1 MATGEAGLRHSGDRK
16 GRGTD
21 EPESRLGTID
31 GMAKHLL
38 FVALFGHGHVNPT
51 LPLVEE
57 LVRRG
62 HRVDYATSAEHS
74 DAVTKAGARWVELKL
89 QSPEILSPPRQFGL
103 EEILVWMR
111 GMFAEMCAQY
121 PVLRDYCAAESPDA
135 ICYDGMNWPAHVVAE
150 QLGLPAVRF
159 IPNFAS
165 NEEFSLFDDFMTDSG
180 DENPALGLLAA
191 DCAAFSAEHGV
202 TLAPE
207 SILGGTENLNLV
219 SIPREFQP
227 AGDTF
232 DERFHFIGPSLGSRE
247 HAEPWSP
254 ADPGSP
260 VLFISLGTVFNDRPE
275 FYRTCIEAFR
285 DGPYQVA
292 MTIGDLDRAALGEIP
307 PTFDVRPYFPQPAVL
322 RHADVFVSHAGMNS
336 TMEALYY
343 GVGLITIPQMP
354 EQAANAGRAQELGLG
369 LQLDPATVTAESLR
383 TAVTRVASDPAVRS
397 NLDRMRTVVKDSGGA
412 VRGAEVIEEYL
423 R

>member
-1 MATGEAGLRHSGDRK
+1 MRTEELK
-16 GRGTD
+16 
-21 EPESRLGTID
+21 SRLGTID
-31 GMAKHLL
+31 GMAQHLL

-62 HRVDYATSAEHS
+62 HRVDYATGAEHS
-74 DAVTKAGARWVELKL
+74 EAVTKAGARWVELKL
-89 QSPEILSPPRQFGL
+89 QSPEILTPPRQFGL
-103 EEILVWMR
+103 EEIQVWMR

-135 ICYDGMNWPAHVVAE
+135 ICYDGMNWPARVVAE
-150 QLGLPAVRF
+150 NLGLPAVRF

-165 NEEFSLFDDFMTDSG
+165 NEEFSLFEDVMSEAG
-180 DENPALGLLAA
+180 DENPVLAALVA
-191 DCAAFSAEHGV
+191 DCADFAAEHGV
-202 TLAPE
+202 TLTPE
-207 SILGGTENLNLV
+207 SILNGTENLNLV

-232 DERFHFIGPSLGSRE
+232 DESFHFIGPSLGSRE

-254 ADPGSP
+254 ADPESP

-292 MTIGDLDRAALGEIP
+292 MAIGDLDRAALGDIP

-322 RHADVFVSHAGMNS
+322 RHADAFVSHAGMNS

-369 LQLDPATVTAESLR
+369 VQLDPATLTAESLR
-383 TAVTRVASDPAVRS
+383 TAVARVASDPAVRS

-412 VRGAEVIEEYL
+412 VRGADVIEEYL
-423 R
+423 H

>member
-1 MATGEAGLRHSGDRK
+1 MVERASALSVTGRARDTEELK
-16 GRGTD
+16 
-21 EPESRLGTID
+21 SRLGTID

-62 HRVDYATSAEHS
+62 HRVDYATGAEHS
-74 DAVTKAGARWVELKL
+74 EAVTKAGARWVELKL
-89 QSPEILSPPRQFGL
+89 QSPEILTPPRQFGL
-103 EEILVWMR
+103 EEIQVWMR
-111 GMFAEMCAQY
+111 SMFAEMCGQY
-121 PVLRDYCAAESPDA
+121 PVLLDYCAAESPDA
-135 ICYDGMNWPAHVVAE
+135 ICYDGMNWPARVVAE
-150 QLGLPAVRF
+150 NLGLPAVRF

-165 NEEFSLFDDFMTDSG
+165 NEEFSLFADVMSEAG
-180 DENPALGLLAA
+180 DENPVLAALVA
-191 DCAAFSAEHGV
+191 DCADFAAEHGV

-207 SILGGTENLNLV
+207 SVLNGTENLNLV
-219 SIPREFQP
+219 SIPRDFQP

-232 DERFHFIGPSLGSRE
+232 DESFHFIGPSLGSRE

-254 ADPGSP
+254 ADPESP

-292 MTIGDLDRAALGEIP
+292 MAIGDLDRAALGDIP

-322 RHADVFVSHAGMNS
+322 RHADAFVSHAGMNS

-369 LQLDPATVTAESLR
+369 VQLDPATLTAESLR
-383 TAVTRVASDPAVRS
+383 TAVARVASDPAVRS

-412 VRGAEVIEEYL
+412 VRGADVIEEYL
-423 R
+423 H

>member
-1 MATGEAGLRHSGDRK
+1 
-16 GRGTD
+16 
-21 EPESRLGTID
+21 
-31 GMAKHLL
+31 MAKHLL

-62 HRVDYATSAEHS
+62 HRVDYATTAEHS
-74 DAVTKAGARWVELKL
+74 EAVTDAGARWVELKL
-89 QSPEILSPPRQFGL
+89 QSPEILVPPRQFGP

-111 GMFAEMCAQY
+111 GMFAEMGAQY

-135 ICYDGMNWPAHVVAE
+135 ICYDAMNWPAKVVAE
-150 QLGLPAVRF
+150 KLGLPAVRF

-165 NEEFSLFDDFMTDSG
+165 NESFSLFDDFFSDVG
-180 DENPALGLLAA
+180 DGNPLQGLLT
-191 DCAAFSAEHGV
+191 DCADFSAEHGV
-202 TLAPE
+202 TVGPE
-207 SILGGTENLNLV
+207 SILSGTENLNLV

-254 ADPGSP
+254 ADPESP

-292 MTIGDLDRAALGEIP
+292 MAIGDLDRATLGDVP
-307 PTFDVRPYFPQPAVL
+307 PAFDVRPYFPQPAVL
-322 RHADVFVSHAGMNS
+322 RHADAFVSHAGMNS

-369 LQLDPATVTAESLR
+369 VQLDPATVTAESLR
-383 TAVTRVASDPAVRS
+383 SAVTRVASDPAVRS

-412 VRGAEVIEEYL
+412 ARGADVIEEYL

>member
-1 MATGEAGLRHSGDRK
+1 
-16 GRGTD
+16 
-21 EPESRLGTID
+21 
-31 GMAKHLL
+31 MAKHLL

-62 HRVDYATSAEHS
+62 HRVDYATTAEHS
-74 DAVTKAGARWVELKL
+74 EAVIKAGAHWVELKL
-89 QSPEILSPPRQFGL
+89 QSPALLTPPRNFGL
-103 EEILVWMR
+103 DKIPGWMR
-111 GMFAEMCAQY
+111 GMFAEMRTLH

-135 ICYDGMNWPAHVVAE
+135 ICYDSMNWPARVAAE

-159 IPNFAS
+159 VPNLAS
-165 NEEFSLFDDFMTDSG
+165 NEAFSLFDNLMNEVG
-180 DENPALGLLAA
+180 DEDPMLAALAA
-191 DCAAFSAEHGV
+191 DCAEFSAENGV

-207 SILGGTENLNLV
+207 LVLNFTEKLNLV
-219 SIPREFQP
+219 FIPREFQP

-232 DERFHFIGPSLGSRE
+232 DDRFHFIGPSLGERE

-254 ADPGSP
+254 ADPDAP

-275 FYRTCIEAFR
+275 FFRTCIEAFG

-292 MTIGDLDRAALGEIP
+292 MAIGDLDRADLGEIP

-322 RHADVFVSHAGMNS
+322 RHADAFVSHAGMNS

-343 GVGLITIPQMP
+343 GVGLITVPQMP

-369 LQLDPATVTAESLR
+369 VQLDTATVTAESLR
-383 TAVTRVASDPAVRS
+383 AAVARVTSDATMRTH
-397 NLDRMRTVVKDSGGA
+397 LDRMCKVTRDSGGA
-412 VRGAEVIEEYL
+412 VRGADVIEEYI